1 MPLTVERGQT
11 LYRVRFDEN
20 TVTEA
25 TPYGEVVFFEHDGV
39 PYAIACEGPGAGE
52 GDLPELYVC
61 SGEDLA
67 IDDGFTDNELI
78 VDEDGGDGGDGEGG
92 EGVATP
98 VTPGDSEDPEDP
110 EDDEDE
116 YNEDEYDEDEDED
129 SEDEDAEDGPAPAA
143 AD

>member
-25 TPYGEVVFFEHDGV
+25 TPYGEVVFFKHDGV

-52 GDLPELYVC
+52 GDLPELYELC

-67 IDDGFTDNELI
+67 VDDGFTDNELI
-78 VDEDGGDGGDGEGG
+78 VDEDGGGGEDGED
-92 EGVATP
+92 VATP
-98 VTPGDSEDPEDP
+98 VTGDSEDPEDPEDP

-116 YNEDEYDEDEDED
+116 YNEDEDEDED